1 MARKCIA
8 MKSLRALYDTHHT
21 GKPLKVAVG
30 SVFGNEVFIRI
41 FPQGKE
47 HAPEGW
53 VSADINMG

>member
-1 MARKCIA
+1 